1 MSELVLGFA
10 ILAIFILARRMNR
23 DEDIIVDLRDRIK
36 KLEKYN
42 NINQKRGE

>member
-23 DEDIIVDLRDRIK
+23 DEDIIVELRDRVT
-36 KLEKYN
+36 KLEEQSKGM
-42 NINQKRGE
+42 Q